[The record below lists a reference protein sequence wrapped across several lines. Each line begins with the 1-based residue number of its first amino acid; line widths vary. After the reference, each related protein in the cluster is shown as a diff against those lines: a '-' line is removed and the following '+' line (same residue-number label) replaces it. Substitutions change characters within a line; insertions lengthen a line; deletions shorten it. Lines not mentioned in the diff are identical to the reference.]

1 MDETH
6 REHTYVLSFNTNA
19 QRRTAL
25 RVIRAHNDR
34 RANPHKYPAHYVR
47 NNVHEAYERAAPG
60 EELWALDLVTFKK
73 GWRQGPHATPS
84 GGPSLARGLIF
95 SNTGDNA
102 QKNRTF
108 HFLNWHLMRAMPGV
122 YHDSFP
128 AVAVYVCDDA
138 VMNSIEA
145 RVALNDEC
153 VVCAPEPKPE
163 DPLEL
168 VQPAYWITRK
178 LEGNYAYR
186 ELMVETRGNE
196 ERRKRSRDHKD
207 QVVPYLSQYE
217 TVQDGW
223 FVSGEGGHGERFDK
237 DSRERAEEYA
247 RFVHATWDDGTED
260 EAAEAAEAAE
270 RVDWARQ
277 RPAAASSGQQRLGA
291 VGAACHPR
299 PLLVH

>member
-1 MDETH
+1 M
-6 REHTYVLSFNTNA
+6 
-19 QRRTAL
+19 
-25 RVIRAHNDR
+25 
-34 RANPHKYPAHYVR
+34 
-47 NNVHEAYERAAPG
+47 
-60 EELWALDLVTFKK
+60 
-73 GWRQGPHATPS
+73 
-84 GGPSLARGLIF
+84 
-95 SNTGDNA
+95 
-102 QKNRTF
+102 
-108 HFLNWHLMRAMPGV
+108 
-122 YHDSFP
+122 
-128 AVAVYVCDDA
+128 
-138 VMNSIEA
+138 
-145 RVALNDEC
+145 ALNDEC

-178 LEGNYAYR
+178 LEGNYAYG

-207 QVVPYLSQYE
+207 QVVPYLSQYA

-270 RVDWARQ
+270 RVD
-277 RPAAASSGQQRLGA
+277 
-291 VGAACHPR
+291 
-299 PLLVH
+299 